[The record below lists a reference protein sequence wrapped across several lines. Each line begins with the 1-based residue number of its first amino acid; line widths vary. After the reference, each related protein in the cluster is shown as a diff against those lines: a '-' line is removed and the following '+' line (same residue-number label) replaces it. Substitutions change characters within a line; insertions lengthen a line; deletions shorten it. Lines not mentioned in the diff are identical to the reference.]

1 MNYETVAK
9 DENIDLLFEAESHS
23 GDFIAELRDGFSE
36 YMDRKEFSYDW
47 AWTHPAGRYVIT
59 VFQRCSVFIAGK
71 PVWNNMDRL
80 NEAEKDSRIKP
91 PCFVIVLDQKLEYMV
106 QSWGRTMWSHFVRAE
121 KDPLHYRG
129 FSSIEKAELAA
140 QRYSEQGFKVAVL
153 ECLEDFDMY

>member
-47 AWTHPAGRYVIT
+47 ARAHPAGRYVIT

-121 KDPLHYRG
+121 KDPLHYRV